1 MNILY
6 LSDTRFTATPY
17 RDAST
22 RYRGYHFAEAL
33 TEQQHVADVG
43 VIDIID
49 VESIE
54 RYDVVVAIRPT
65 MSRKLVRIANICTQ
79 RGIKLVADFDDL
91 IFSTKFAA
99 ESPLAANKQAT
110 LEQIEALYKRHE
122 DALGLFNLITT
133 STQELCWHMQE
144 KQPDARVMLLP
155 NGLSEFWLKYNGRVD
170 KSAAVMHRL
179 FNQDGQVSRDLTYL
193 PGTRSHDHDF
203 ATVEHQLANAIK
215 ANEHSRLNI
224 VGALEFNEDLFPE
237 GSLTRGSWTDFMELP
252 SLIANSWLTIA
263 PLASTAF
270 NQSKSHIKF
279 IESAAFGTPHIC
291 TNIPDVAQHQ
301 VDGLGVVTSTE
312 QWADMIARYSDREY
326 YEQCS
331 RSLQDYVRR
340 ECMAADSIPD
350 FLSFLESS
358 TQLDT
363 HEDTLSLSQAS

>member
-6 LSDTRFTATPY
+6 LSDTRFAAAPY

-33 TEQQHVADVG
+33 TEQQQVADVG

-49 VESIE
+49 TDSIA

-65 MSRKLVRIANICTQ
+65 MSRKLVRIANLCEQ
-79 RGIKLVADFDDL
+79 HGITLVADFDDL
-91 IFSTKFAA
+91 IFSTSFAS

-110 LEQIEALYKRHE
+110 VEQVEELYKGHE
-122 DALGLFNLITT
+122 DALRLFNRVTA

-144 KQPDARVMLLP
+144 KHPAIQVMHLP
-155 NGLSEFWLKYNGRVD
+155 NGLSEFWLKYNNRVD

-179 FNQDGQVSRDLTYL
+179 FNDNGQVSRDLTYL

-203 ATVEHQLANAIK
+203 ATVQQQLAEAVG
-215 ANEHSRLNI
+215 ANEHCRLNI

-237 GSLTRGSWTDFMELP
+237 GALHRGSWTDYMDLP

-263 PLASTAF
+263 PLAATAF

-291 TNIPDVAQHQ
+291 TNIPDAAQHK
-301 VDGLGVVTSTE
+301 VDGLSVVTSLE
-312 QWADMIARYSDREY
+312 QWADEIARYTDRDY
-326 YEQCS
+326 YNHCS
-331 RSLQDYVRR
+331 KALQDYARR
-340 ECMAADSIPD
+340 ECMAKSSLPE

-358 TQLDT
+358 TQLET
-363 HEDTLSLSQAS
+363 HEDTFSLSKAG